1 MPSRGACPHF
11 EHPAVIAKILTRSR
25 RARPSTTTSSG
36 HGPRLIPTGLFSSD
50 PRVHPVQPLSRP
62 SPLALARPRGRNAP
76 NHSRSG
82 EEGHQNAPIPG
93 GGPVYL
99 TAHEPS
105 STVPLVKRAL
115 RISIPSQSV
124 CPQGPAGCSSVRL
137 RYNPRMELG
146 DLATWFGAVG
156 AVGALIAAVIAAI
169 QVKRLL
175 QIEWERDR
183 LAEMDRQR
191 TAAERK
197 RDQASRV
204 TAWLSLRET
213 PDKFQSVFLVLVAR
227 NASELPVYSVQFKV
241 IDESG
246 AELISEMLSV
256 LPPADSPIELPQAAI
271 PTQRFVADPASLQT
285 LTVQLSFVDSSGV
298 PWIRGEAG
306 TLKELSA
313 ATERP
318 RLTGARPALPSVE

>member
-1 MPSRGACPHF
+1 
-11 EHPAVIAKILTRSR
+11 
-25 RARPSTTTSSG
+25 
-36 HGPRLIPTGLFSSD
+36 
-50 PRVHPVQPLSRP
+50 
-62 SPLALARPRGRNAP
+62 
-76 NHSRSG
+76 
-82 EEGHQNAPIPG
+82 
-93 GGPVYL
+93 
-99 TAHEPS
+99 
-105 STVPLVKRAL
+105 
-115 RISIPSQSV
+115 
-124 CPQGPAGCSSVRL
+124 
-137 RYNPRMELG
+137 MELG
-146 DLATWFGAVG
+146 DLATWVGAVG